1 MAIDGGSDRGADQ
14 MTDWMNETDLV
25 HGQSWRVQ
33 LKMERVLYEG
43 RSRFQ
48 NAVVFDNRFY
58 GRVLAL
64 DGIVQTTEADEFFYH
79 EALVHTPL
87 FAHGRVR
94 RVLIIGG
101 GDGGALE
108 EVLKHPGIESVTLVE
123 IDQMVI
129 DLAKRYLT
137 KICGRAFEDPRLKL
151 VIGDGVDFVTNCR
164 DSFDVILIDSTDPT
178 GIAQDNSDGD
188 ILAGPGL
195 VLFGAAFYGACKA
208 LLEPGGL
215 LVTQN
220 AVPFVE
226 TAVLAIPVKNLR
238 VHFAQVACY
247 RATVPSFYGGEMV
260 FNWASDDRDL
270 GRVPLETLK
279 ARFRE
284 AGIETR
290 YYTPEVHL
298 GAFALPP
305 YLAELMA

>member
-1 MAIDGGSDRGADQ
+1 
-14 MTDWMNETDLV
+14 MTDWMNETDPV

-33 LKMERVLYEG
+33 LKMERVLYQG
-43 RSRFQ
+43 KSAFQ
-48 NAVVFDNRFY
+48 NAVVFDNRLY

-79 EALVHTPL
+79 EALVHAPL

-123 IDQMVI
+123 IDPLVI
-129 DLAKRYLT
+129 DLAKRYLA

-151 VIGDGVDFVTNCR
+151 VIGDGVDFVADCR
-164 DSFDVILIDSTDPT
+164 DGFDVILIDSTDPT
-178 GIAQDNSDGD
+178 GIGQDGGDGP
-188 ILAGPGL
+188 ASPGL

-220 AVPFVE
+220 AVPFADAAAL
-226 TAVLAIPVKNLR
+226 TTPVRNLR

-260 FNWASDDRDL
+260 FTLASDDDGL
-270 GRVPLETLK
+270 GRVPRETLET
-279 ARFRE
+279 RFQK

-290 YYTPEVHL
+290 CYTPEVHL

-305 YLAELMA
+305 YLAALMA

>member
-1 MAIDGGSDRGADQ
+1 MA
-14 MTDWMNETDLV
+14 DWMNETDLV
-25 HGQSWRVQ
+25 HGQSWRVK
-33 LKMERVLYEG
+33 LKMERVLYQG
-43 RSRFQ
+43 RSPFQ

-123 IDQMVI
+123 LDQLVI

-151 VIGDGVDFVTNCR
+151 VIGDGVGFVADCR
-164 DSFDVILIDSTDPT
+164 DSFDAILIDSTDPT
-178 GIAQDNSDGD
+178 GIDPENSDGGAP
-188 ILAGPGL
+188 AGPGL
-195 VLFGAAFYGACKA
+195 MLFGAAFYGACKDR
-208 LLEPGGL
+208 LEPGGL

-226 TAVLAIPVKNLR
+226 TAALTTPVRNLR
-238 VHFAQVACY
+238 AHFAQVACY

-260 FNWASDDRDL
+260 FTLASDDDGL
-270 GRVPLETLK
+270 GRVPRETLE

-284 AGIETR
+284 AGIQTR

>member
-1 MAIDGGSDRGADQ
+1 MA
-14 MTDWMNETDLV
+14 DWMEEVDLV
-25 HGQSWRVQ
+25 HGRSWRVQ
-33 LKMERVLYEG
+33 LKMERVLYQG

-48 NAVVFDNRFY
+48 TAVVFDNRLY

-123 IDQMVI
+123 IDQLVI
-129 DLAKRYLT
+129 DLAKRYLA
-137 KICGRAFEDPRLKL
+137 KICGRAFEDPRLEL
-151 VIGDGVDFVTNCR
+151 VIGDGVGFVAESR
-164 DSFDVILIDSTDPT
+164 ERFDLILIDSTDPA
-178 GIAQDNSDGD
+178 GIGQDSGAAP
-188 ILAGPGL
+188 AGPGL

-226 TAVLAIPVKNLR
+226 AAGLTIPVRNLR
-238 VHFAQVACY
+238 AHFDRVACY

-260 FNWASDDRDL
+260 FTLASDDAGL
-270 GRVPLETLK
+270 GQVPRETLE
-279 ARFRE
+279 ARVGA

-290 YYTPEVHL
+290 YYTPQVHL

-305 YLAELMA
+305 YLAALMA